1 MYQKLFKWQ
10 VGFFEEENMYSVI
23 PSNWVYRDNNGI
35 FLCKWPVKQRVTEII
50 LMKAINP
57 ESNWLSYPV
66 TIIATF
72 GMYNL
77 LVPNYDSKNLFA
89 Y

>member
-1 MYQKLFKWQ
+1 MFQKLFKWL

-23 PSNWVYRDNNGI
+23 PSNWVYRGDNGN
-35 FLCKWPVKQRVTEII
+35 FLCKWPAKQRVTDIM
-50 LMKAINP
+50 LLKAINP

-72 GMYNL
+72 GMYN
-77 LVPNYDSKNLFA
+77 
-89 Y
+89 